1 MRQPKGYEVEGKE
14 NWVWRL
20 HKALYGLKQ
29 GGREWYAVID
39 GFFLE
44 HGFTRTFADHCV
56 YVFQHGN
63 TLVIVPLYVDDLLM
77 GYSDEDEMGKIKAH
91 LERRFEMKDLG
102 PVSWV
107 LGMRVTY
114 DFGIGRLSVDQSQYV
129 TTVLTKLGM
138 LDSNRNLNPIARGH
152 LVAPGYR

>member
-1 MRQPKGYEVEGKE
+1 MSS
-14 NWVWRL
+14 
-20 HKALYGLKQ
+20 
-29 GGREWYAVID
+29 
-39 GFFLE
+39 
-44 HGFTRTFADHCV
+44 THCV

-63 TLVIVPLYVDDLLM
+63 TLVIIPLYVDDLLM

-91 LERRFEMKDLG
+91 LERCFEMKDLG

-138 LDSNRNLNPIARGH
+138 LDSNATSTPLPEGISLLPATDEEVKAAQGFPY
-152 LVAPGYR
+152 LETIGSLMYAMMGT